1 MKFLLIFFKNEK
13 KKEIHTLLGVKKIFK
28 NFRLKK
34 KYLMPIV
41 QTHAGLVLCSG
52 RKMFT
57 ATTNLRQK
65 NNFIESNARRTFTNA
80 FSIQQLVDLKKRYKY
95 FRLLKVDEFVFEN
108 PLLQQRWSKKDIYAY
123 KLHSCLV

>member
-1 MKFLLIFFKNEK
+1 
-13 KKEIHTLLGVKKIFK
+13 
-28 NFRLKK
+28 
-34 KYLMPIV
+34 MPIV

-80 FSIQQLVDLKKRYKY
+80 FSIHQLVDLKKRYKY